1 MNWPMTARMNW
12 RGLLVSVRS
21 SAEATEALA
30 GGAAIID
37 VKEPLAGPLG
47 AASPGVIGEI
57 AGEVG
62 RQRPWTIACGELND
76 GIDMISARIA
86 GAVAAVVAIAGDAT
100 LPAAFKVGLAG
111 MAGRPWRDSL
121 AAVCGRAPAD
131 IAQVA
136 VAYAD
141 WQRAAAP
148 PPLDVIEAARSL
160 GCGVLLVDTFDKD
173 AAGLLGSAAP
183 AEIAGWV
190 GRARHHGLAVAL
202 AGRVSIAEIPA
213 VQSLGPDV
221 VALRSAVCSNGRIG
235 SVDRRL
241 VRDALAASKGASPQ

>member
-1 MNWPMTARMNW
+1 MTW

-57 AGEVG
+57 AREVG
-62 RQRPWTIACGELND
+62 CQRPWTIACGELND
-76 GIDMISARIA
+76 GSEAIAARID
-86 GAVAAVVAIAGDAT
+86 GAVAAVATVAGDVA

-111 MAGRPWRDSL
+111 MAGRPWRDAL
-121 AAVCGRAPAD
+121 VAIRARAPAE

-148 PPLDVIEAARSL
+148 PPLEVIEAARSI
-160 GCGVLLVDTFDKD
+160 GCGILLIDTFDKD
-173 AAGLLGSAAP
+173 AAGLLETAP
-183 AEIAGWV
+183 MPEIAGWV

-202 AGRVSIAEIPA
+202 AGRVTIAEIPA

-221 VALRSAVCSNGRIG
+221 VALRSAVCSNGRVG
-235 SVDRRL
+235 SVDRHL
-241 VRDALAASKGASPQ
+241 VRDALAAASQGESPP

>member
-1 MNWPMTARMNW
+1 MTRQMTW
-12 RGLLVSVRS
+12 RGLLVSVRN

-30 GGAAIID
+30 GGAAIVD

-47 AASPGVIGEI
+47 PASPGVIDEI
-57 AGEVG
+57 ARQVG

-76 GIDMISARIA
+76 GVETIAARIA
-86 GAVAAVVAIAGDAT
+86 EAVAAVAGDAT
-100 LPAAFKVGLAG
+100 WPAAFKVGLAG

-121 AAVCGRAPAD
+121 AAVRDRAPAD
-131 IAQVA
+131 VAQVA

-141 WQRAAAP
+141 WQRATAP

-160 GCGVLLVDTFDKD
+160 GCGVLLIDTFDKD
-173 AAGLLGSAAP
+173 AAGLLGSAP
-183 AEIAGWV
+183 MAEIAGWV

-202 AGRVSIAEIPA
+202 AGRVTIAEIPA
-213 VQSLGPDV
+213 VQSLCPDV

-241 VRDALAASKGASPQ
+241 VRDALAVASQGVSPP

>member
-1 MNWPMTARMNW
+1 MNW

-21 SAEATEALA
+21 RAEATEALA
-30 GGAAIID
+30 GGAAILD
-37 VKEPLAGPLG
+37 GKEPLAGPLG

-57 AGEVG
+57 AREVG

-76 GIDMISARIA
+76 GIEGIAARID
-86 GAVAAVVAIAGDAT
+86 GAVAAIAMVVGDAA

-111 MAGRPWRDSL
+111 MAERPWREWL
-121 AAVCGRAPAD
+121 AAVRGRVPAE

-148 PPLDVIEAARSL
+148 PPLEVIEAARSL
-160 GCGVLLVDTFDKD
+160 GYGILLIDTFDKD
-173 AAGLLGSAAP
+173 AAGLLGTAP
-183 AEIAGWV
+183 SAEIAGWV
-190 GRARHHGLAVAL
+190 GRARSHGLAVAL
-202 AGRVSIAEIPA
+202 AGRVTIAEIPA

-221 VALRSAVCSNGRIG
+221 VALRSAVCSNGRTG
-235 SVDRRL
+235 LVERRL
-241 VRDALAASKGASPQ
+241 VRDALAAASQGESPP

>member
-1 MNWPMTARMNW
+1 MTW
-12 RGLLVSVRS
+12 HGLLVSVRS
-21 SAEATEALA
+21 RAEATEALA

-57 AGEVG
+57 AREVG

-76 GIDMISARIA
+76 GSEAISARIA
-86 GAVAAVVAIAGDAT
+86 DAVVTVAGDAA

-121 AAVCGRAPAD
+121 AAVRARAPAE

-141 WQRAAAP
+141 WQRADAP
-148 PPLDVIEAARSL
+148 PPLDVIEAARAL
-160 GCGVLLVDTFDKD
+160 GCGVLLIDTFDKD
-173 AAGLLGSAAP
+173 AVGLLGTAP
-183 AEIAGWV
+183 TAEIAGWV

-202 AGRVSIAEIPA
+202 AGRVTIAEIPA

-241 VRDALAASKGASPQ
+241 VRDALAAASQGESPP

>member
-1 MNWPMTARMNW
+1 MTW

-21 SAEATEALA
+21 RAEATEALA

-57 AGEVG
+57 AREVG

-76 GIDMISARIA
+76 GSEAIVAWIA
-86 GAVAAVVAIAGDAT
+86 DVVAAVVTAADDAT

-121 AAVCGRAPAD
+121 AAVRARAPAE

-141 WQRAAAP
+141 WQQAAAP
-148 PPLDVIEAARSL
+148 PPLEVIDAARSL
-160 GCGVLLVDTFDKD
+160 GCGVLLIDTFDKH
-173 AAGLLGSAAP
+173 AAGLLGTAAA

-190 GRARHHGLAVAL
+190 GRARHDGLAVVL
-202 AGRVSIAEIPA
+202 AGRVTIAEIPT

-221 VALRSAVCSNGRIG
+221 VALRSAVCSNGRNG

-241 VRDALAASKGASPQ
+241 VRDALAAAIPGESST